1 MPAKVKKLFDNRLRN
16 RTFAGEIKRNDDR
29 MDILTLIAGLLVGAG
44 AAYFIFYLR
53 HKTHAVPKADYDALS
68 SRFNDCNTYARVQE
82 EKGALKQQECARLT
96 EQLAEKATENS
107 ALQAENS
114 ALRATAAARDAIVA
128 GQEQQIRGLT
138 QALAEQKQE
147 TVAGQQEL
155 LRLKQAVAESNAHG
169 EALKTTLR
177 MQSEA
182 LQQQTEQLTQRT
194 EQFHRLTSDH
204 SALTAN
210 NRSLTE
216 KLATQKE
223 EMREMQRTAQL
234 QFEKIASQILE
245 EKSGKFTELNKTNM
259 EALLKPL
266 GENIDHFK
274 KKVEETY
281 DKESKQRFSL
291 EERVRELV
299 EQTNKVSAEANNLAS
314 ALKGQAKKQ
323 GDWGEMILESILQK
337 SGLEKGREYFLQQTV
352 RDDEGRPLRPDV
364 LVKLPDNRMVII
376 DSKVSLVAYDRFSA
390 ADAPEE
396 QGLHL
401 AEHLK
406 SVYAHIDEL
415 QAKQYDN
422 LQESLDFTMMFVP
435 IEPAYL
441 MAIQHDP
448 ELWAYAYAKRI
459 LLISPTNLIACLKL
473 IADLW
478 KREWQNK
485 NAMDIVRQGEL
496 LYEKI
501 VGFVTTLE
509 EIGRHINRSQE
520 AYATALNQ
528 LNTGRGNLIKRA
540 VDLKNMGLKSS
551 KTIPQALLPLDV
563 DVEEPPIDAALPET

>member
-1 MPAKVKKLFDNRLRN
+1 
-16 RTFAGEIKRNDDR
+16 
-29 MDILTLIAGLLVGAG
+29 MDVLSLIAGLAAGGAT
-44 AAYFIFYLR
+44 AYFIFYLR
-53 HKTHAVPKADYDALS
+53 HQSRAVAKADFDALS
-68 SRFNDCNTYARVQE
+68 DRLNALHTQAKVLE
-82 EKGALKQQECARLT
+82 EKLCLQQQEHVRVT
-96 EQLAEKATENS
+96 GRLAEKE
-107 ALQAENS
+107 AENS
-114 ALRATAAARDAIVA
+114 GLQAKTAALETTVA
-128 GQEQQIRGLT
+128 NKEQRAQELS
-138 QALAEQKQE
+138 QALSEQKKETDTSRQE
-147 TVAGQQEL
+147 IM
-155 LRLKQAVAESNAHG
+155 RLKQAAAEGNAQN
-169 EALKTTLR
+169 EALKTTLG
-177 MQSEA
+177 A
-182 LQQQTEQLTQRT
+182 QQESFQKQTEQLA
-194 EQFHRLTSDH
+194 RLTDQYYTLTAEH

-210 NRSLTE
+210 NQALKE
-216 KLATQKE
+216 KQATQKE
-223 EMREMQRTAQL
+223 EMLELQRTAQL
-234 QFEKIASQILE
+234 QFEKIAGQILD
-245 EKSGKFTELNKTNM
+245 EKSGKFTELNKTNI

-299 EQTNKVSAEANNLAS
+299 EQTNKVSSEANNLAS
-314 ALKGQAKKQ
+314 ALKGQVKKQ

-337 SGLEKGREYFLQQTV
+337 SGLERGREYFLQQTIKNE
-352 RDDEGRPLRPDV
+352 EGQSLRPDV

-390 ADAPEE
+390 ADTPEE
-396 QGLHL
+396 QNLHL
-401 AEHLK
+401 ADHLK

-415 QAKQYDN
+415 QDKEYDN

-448 ELWAYAYAKRI
+448 ELWAYAYARRI

-501 VGFVTTLE
+501 VGFVSTLE
-509 EIGRHINRSQE
+509 EVGRHINRSQE
-520 AYATALNQ
+520 AYAVAINQ
-528 LNTGRGNLIKRA
+528 LSTGRGNLIKRA
-540 VDLKNMGLKSS
+540 VDLKNLGLKSS
-551 KTIPQALLPLDV
+551 KTISSALLPLEDA
-563 DVEEPPIDAALPET
+563 EP